1 VTSTVGRP
9 FRGINRATHAVVE
22 AAILISRLGL
32 IDRGEIARQLEPL
45 AILVEKTGGA
55 SERAAFARL
64 AARVG

>member
-1 VTSTVGRP
+1 
-9 FRGINRATHAVVE
+9 VVE